1 MNDFVATAE
10 ANYWIKIRIPEI
22 INFDKYEDKLAFE
35 ALILAKHHPVVFP
48 LVKRT
53 PHMIVNQV
61 FEDFQ
66 IQISPNIDDANWFFK
81 WNEIWTPSGGTMD
94 LSKI

>member
-1 MNDFVATAE
+1 MYDFVATAE
-10 ANYWIKIRIPEI
+10 ANYWIKISLSEI

-35 ALILAKHHPVVFP
+35 ALILAKHHPVVIP

-66 IQISPNIDDANWFFK
+66 I
-81 WNEIWTPSGGTMD
+81 
-94 LSKI
+94 